1 MAGCRPDERPLAA
14 DRRHAPAGNSGVHF
28 QLMGTDNNIDWT
40 AAATPQSEE
49 YGPGLSRQ
57 AKFQS
62 LANKAAQL
70 KSDERKADAIA
81 VTRHHVIDT
90 LLGDNNLAAFDAG
103 GGDPYNATGRQ
114 FRR

>member
-1 MAGCRPDERPLAA
+1 
-14 DRRHAPAGNSGVHF
+14 
-28 QLMGTDNNIDWT
+28 MGIDNNIDWT

-49 YGPGLSRQ
+49 YGPGLSR
-57 AKFQS
+57 KSRFQS
-62 LANKAAQL
+62 LAHKAAQQ
-70 KSDERKADAIA
+70 KSDERKADAVA
-81 VTRHHVIDT
+81 ATKHHVMDK